1 MDENKELVE
10 TMEDYAE
17 ELEASFKRLHEGDI
31 VTGTVVAVTDDQVL
45 VDLKYFAQGV
55 IDRENL
61 SNDPDFNMKEEI
73 QPGDLLTATVI
84 QTDDGEG
91 NVVLSARRRM
101 TG

>member
-1 MDENKELVE
+1 MDENKGLVE

-73 QPGDLLTATVI
+73 QPGDLLS
-84 QTDDGEG
+84 G
-91 NVVLSARRRM
+91 NGNSDRRRR
-101 TG
+101 GQCRFIPQGGE

>member
-17 ELEASFKRLHEGDI
+17 ELEASFKRLHEDDI

-55 IDRENL
+55 IDR
-61 SNDPDFNMKEEI
+61 
-73 QPGDLLTATVI
+73 
-84 QTDDGEG
+84 
-91 NVVLSARRRM
+91 RRRAGLRAVRPARSWKERSRQLSHTARLSCWKM
-101 TG
+101 A

>member
-61 SNDPDFNMKEEI
+61 SRDSAGRP
-73 QPGDLLTATVI
+73 AH
-84 QTDDGEG
+84 G
-91 NVVLSARRRM
+91 NGNSDRRRR
-101 TG
+101 GQCRFIPQGGE